1 MNTKLIVTTLLL
13 AVSIAATAQTDPA
26 AAKANVNSSAEAWL
40 KKNASGYTIYRD
52 TIAKLDSTES
62 CEVVF
67 DFEKNINYKLAVV
80 LSGESNASL
89 QLEDG
94 TVGAEV
100 YSSGTKD
107 ANGNTVA
114 EANMSITE
122 NAAEGLKVI
131 TIGGGIG
138 MPVRY
143 LILKKK

>member
-1 MNTKLIVTTLLL
+1 MFLFMCMVAL
-13 AVSIAATAQTDPA
+13 AQTDPA
-26 AAKANVNSSAEAWL
+26 TASANVNSSAEAWL
-40 KKNASGYTIYRD
+40 KKNSAGYTVYRD
-52 TIAKLDSTES
+52 TTARLDSTES

-80 LSGESNASL
+80 LSGESNASM

-143 LILKKK
+143 IILKKK